1 MVIIFNFVNVLNMSN
16 SFIMQYFRNYLCFI
30 FLRNCLCF
38 TLKFRRVCSCL
49 IFFFTITREIILIT
63 SLHLYVIVLLIST
76 SKKDFK
82 KWTSICQP
90 YLRHMRFSLMFKAI
104 FIIWG
109 LLRKTIKNWKA
120 YTLPSHSKSLQFS
133 NQVSLKL
140 FLFLKVGEEQSI

>member
-1 MVIIFNFVNVLNMSN
+1 MFQICQTLSSHNILKILHVSLFFRNCIC
-16 SFIMQYFRNYLCFI
+16 FIM
-30 FLRNCLCF
+30 
-38 TLKFRRVCSCL
+38 KFMRVCSCL
-49 IFFFTITREIILIT
+49 IFLNTLIIIRKIILIT

-104 FIIWG
+104 FIIWR